1 MLGKV
6 TDIHSSRDVLG
17 AAGFYFV
24 ISIFT
29 VGLIS
34 VIVHMI
40 TMLELGSFLGAM
52 DASVA
57 VGTGWVLLL
66 SSLILS
72 KKNLTR
78 DIFAVIL
85 ALTAIYLSFTVTAF
99 VGLIPVAILTMLKKG

>member
-6 TDIHSSRDVLG
+6 TDIQSTRDIVS
-17 AAGFYFV
+17 AAAFYLV
-24 ISIFT
+24 TSIFM
-29 VGLIS
+29 VGLFG
-34 VIVHMI
+34 VVVHLI
-40 TMLELGSFLGAM
+40 DMLELGSFLGGL
-52 DASVA
+52 DAKVA

-85 ALTAIYLSFTVTAF
+85 AITGIYLSFTVTAF
-99 VGLIPVAILTMLKKG
+99 VGMIPVAILTMLKKG